1 MPQRSAVVKV
11 KTPVQGDDAW
21 AVIKQPTY
29 GDMMALI
36 RENGDIKADVKNAAN
51 NMELTANL
59 IRKYVL
65 SWNWV
70 GDDNEPMPNPQS
82 NPAIVETLTSAEV
95 AELTSFIF
103 DAETIKKNRIT

>member
-29 GDMMALI
+29 GDMTALI
-36 RENGDIKADVKNAAN
+36 RENGDIKADMTNAAK
-51 NMELTANL
+51 NMELTADL

-70 GDDNEPMPNPQS
+70 DDANEPMPNPQS
-82 NPAIVETLTSAEV
+82 DPTIVEGLTSAEV

-103 DAETIKKNRIT
+103 DAETIKKNKIT